1 MRKKRLWCLSWR
13 IHLDFFK
20 RGTIDSSSSSI
31 SAATEVFCES
41 QEYKTPHM
49 VNQHQVCFLYFD
61 NERAGFRTHYGVSLG
76 YHKIRLYYPQP
87 RAAEGAY
94 LTVLVLSKAS
104 AGRAPGLGLIM
115 VFH

>member
-13 IHLDFFK
+13 IQLDFSK

-31 SAATEVFCES
+31 SAATKVFCES

-76 YHKIRLYYPQP
+76 YHKLRLYYPHP
-87 RAAEGAY
+87 RAAGGTY
-94 LTVLVLSKAS
+94 LTIVVLSKAPV
-104 AGRAPGLGLIM
+104 GRAPGLGLIM